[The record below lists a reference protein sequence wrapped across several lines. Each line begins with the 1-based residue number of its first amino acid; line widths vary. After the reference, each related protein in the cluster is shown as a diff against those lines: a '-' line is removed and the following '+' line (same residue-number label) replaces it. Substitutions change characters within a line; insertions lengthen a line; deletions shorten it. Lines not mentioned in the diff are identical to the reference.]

1 MGITD
6 FKIINIKIDNLKVKY
21 KYYTMTQIYIE
32 GNIGTGK
39 TTFLD
44 LISTL
49 YPQDSVVYEPVDQWI
64 ETKDSDNTNI
74 LDKFY
79 NDQNRWAF
87 TFQMNS
93 FISRIKSINEVP
105 KTKITFIERSV
116 FTDKICFA
124 KNCYENGKM
133 TKIEYDIY
141 DNWHSWLCEKFDVKP
156 KYFIYLR
163 TTPEISEERIKKR
176 SRKEESDIPIGY
188 LRQLHNLH
196 EEWME
201 DNIQRGIKVLI
212 LDVSVN
218 FYRNDLEKTKIINLL
233 YDFIKPSQP

>member
-1 MGITD
+1 
-6 FKIINIKIDNLKVKY
+6 
-21 KYYTMTQIYIE
+21 MTEIYIE

-44 LISTL
+44 FISDL
-49 YPQDSVVYEPVDQWI
+49 YPNDSVVYEPVDQWI
-64 ETKDSDNTNI
+64 ATTDTDNKNI

-79 NDQNRWAF
+79 SDQERWSF

-93 FISRIKSINEVP
+93 FISRIKSISEAP
-105 KTKITFIERSV
+105 KTKIKFIERSV

-133 TKIEYDIY
+133 TKLEYGIY
-141 DNWHSWLCEKFDVKP
+141 DNWHNWLCEKFDVRP

-163 TTPEISEERIKKR
+163 TTPEISEGRIKTR
-176 SRKEESDIPIGY
+176 SRQEESDIPIEY
-188 LRQLHNLH
+188 LRQLHTLH

-201 DNIQRGIKVLI
+201 DNAKKGIQVLY
-212 LDVSVN
+212 LDVSKN
-218 FYRNDLEKTKIINLL
+218 FYRNDKEKKKIIGLL
-233 YDFIKPSQP
+233 YDFILPSQPE

>member
-1 MGITD
+1 MTD
-6 FKIINIKIDNLKVKY
+6 
-21 KYYTMTQIYIE
+21 IYIE

-44 LISTL
+44 FISQL
-49 YPQDSVVYEPVDQWI
+49 YPHDSVVYEPVDQWI
-64 ETKDSDNTNI
+64 ATTDTDNTNI

-79 NDQNRWAF
+79 SDQERWAF

-93 FISRIKSINEVP
+93 FISRIKTISKAP
-105 KTKITFIERSV
+105 KTKIKFIERSV

-133 TKIEYDIY
+133 TKLEYGIY

-156 KYFIYLR
+156 RYFIYLR

-176 SRKEESDIPIGY
+176 SRNEESDIPIEY
-188 LRQLHNLH
+188 LRQLHKLH

-201 DNIQRGIKVLI
+201 DNVKKGIKVLF

-218 FYRNDLEKTKIINLL
+218 FYRNEKEKKKIIGLL
-233 YDFIKPSQP
+233 YDFILPSLPE